1 MDMKKVVLLVVALVV
16 AAGSA
21 FAIRALLA
29 GGVSAPPVQAS
40 LPGPLAATPD
50 EPVGPRILVAQ
61 ATLPVG
67 TIISPEHVAF
77 QPWPEDMV
85 HNAYY
90 IEDADAA
97 ADAAPADA
105 EGEVAVRAPASID
118 DVVGTVVRIS
128 IGAGQPVSRE
138 AVVGPGESGF
148 LAAALNP
155 GMRAVTVPI
164 NNITG
169 VAGFV
174 FPGDRVDLLLTHN
187 IGDERGETDEF
198 TNANS
203 LKVAET
209 IARNVRVLAVD
220 QRTNDTELAPQA
232 GSTVTFEVPPK
243 LVEKISVAQMIGK
256 LHLSLRSIAD
266 QRLALDQAIANGEIE
281 VGDDQTTAED
291 LAMEFAATQLP
302 DDRGSTFTTGGE
314 VSRFALDQEGRTR
327 IRRMNEEARDDRPVV
342 TVRMGKQSEKLRVEE
357 EAEAFARSL
366 AEGAR
371 AAGAMSS
378 SSGAPYLPGA
388 ARENSRSA
396 GASGSGQR

>member
-1 MDMKKVVLLVVALVV
+1 MDMKKVILLVVALVV

-21 FAIRALLA
+21 FAIRTLLA
-29 GGVSAPPVQAS
+29 GGAAAPPVQAAI
-40 LPGPLAATPD
+40 PGPVAAAP

-67 TIISPEHVAF
+67 TIISHEHIAF

-90 IEDADAA
+90 LESPRDVEGEAVEGEETAL
-97 ADAAPADA
+97 APAT
-105 EGEVAVRAPASID
+105 ID

-128 IGAGQPVSRE
+128 IGAGQPISRE

-187 IGDERGETDEF
+187 IGNESGQSDELTDV
-198 TNANS
+198 NN

-220 QRTNDTELAPQA
+220 QRTNDTELNPQA
-232 GSTVTFEVPPK
+232 GNTVTFEVPPK
-243 LVEKISVAQMIGK
+243 LVEKISAAQMIGK

-266 QRLALDQAIANGEIE
+266 QRLALEQAIANGEIE

-302 DDRGSTFTTGGE
+302 DDSGSTFTTGGE
-314 VSRFALDQEGRTR
+314 VSRFALDQEGRAR
-327 IRRMNEEARDDRPVV
+327 IRRMNAERLDDRPLV
-342 TVRMGKQSEKLRVEE
+342 TVRMGKKSEQMRVEE
-357 EAEAFARSL
+357 EAEAFV
-366 AEGAR
+366 R
-371 AAGAMSS
+371 ALSAGGMDVGDAMRGDRVRRTGSAAAATRDAGAAL
-378 SSGAPYLPGA
+378 G
-388 ARENSRSA
+388 
-396 GASGSGQR
+396 GQR